1 MDDINMDNLNFKSNS
16 NASKD
21 ISEPEK
27 KVKAVISGGARIAKK
42 SFVKRLLSQIFGD
55 YHPESG
61 DTIFKSVVVPQI
73 KKMLDDSWH
82 MFLFPNG
89 GNNRTTKDRASRI
102 SYRNFYDSR
111 DDYPTE
117 ATKPMPANAMDYDD
131 VVFET
136 RGKAE
141 RVLEGM
147 YEMLETYKV
156 VSVADFY
163 DLAEIAD
170 FTHTTNKYGWTN
182 LSSARVISYGR
193 EYKIRLP
200 RAMPID

>member
-1 MDDINMDNLNFKSNS
+1 MGDIKFSDADFKSNS

-21 ISEPEK
+21 IHTPTRKVEP
-27 KVKAVISGGARIAKK
+27 VISGGARIAKK
-42 SFVKRLLSQIFGD
+42 STFKKIFAKFFGD

-61 DTIFKSVVVPQI
+61 DTIFTSVVVPQI

-89 GNNRTTKDRASRI
+89 GNTRKTDRASRI
-102 SYRNFYDSR
+102 SYRGYYDSR

-117 ATKPMPANAMDYDD
+117 PTKPMPANAMDYDD
-131 VVFET
+131 VIFET

-147 YEMLETYKV
+147 FEMIDTYKV

-163 DLAEIAD
+163 DLAEIRD
-170 FTHTTNKYGWTN
+170 FTHTTNKYGWTD
-182 LSSARVISYGR
+182 LRSAKVISYGR